1 MSKKLTKNQQK
12 ILQLIQA
19 KDTETS
25 AQNLHFEMQQAGL
38 KIGLATVYRAL
49 KLLKVEGQI
58 QERVTPEG
66 ESFYSKIDATEHH
79 HHHLNCV
86 NCGQSYPLD
95 ICPISQKITDW
106 CRNQKFKVYYHTLEF
121 FGLCADCQ
129 AQAETSECLSA
140 N

>member
-1 MSKKLTKNQQK
+1 MSKKLTKNQQQ
-12 ILQLIQA
+12 ILQLIQT
-19 KDTETS
+19 KEGEIS
-25 AQNLHFEMQQAGL
+25 AQSLHLEMKQAGIT
-38 KIGLATVYRAL
+38 IGLATVYRAL
-49 KLLKVEGQI
+49 KLFKVEGKI

-66 ESFYSKIDATEHH
+66 ESFYSKIDAPEHH

-95 ICPISQKITDW
+95 SCPIGQKITDW
-106 CRNQKFKVYYHTLEF
+106 CQTQKFKVYYHTLEF

-129 AQAETSECLSA
+129 AQGESVECFNA